1 MLWYRC
7 ITLLSVGQAASD
19 LSSTFIKSAS
29 THHSEDCSSGTCSS
43 DMASLLQRQGVQIGR
58 SIGIANQLNSTG
70 PGTQPT
76 STASTLRNSTRESGT
91 EAVQIVDTS
100 STNASAPGTAPNT
113 LSTPGS
119 LTLTSESTRDACY
132 VVLFGALCTLGL
144 WWLRWFPEDVGD
156 VGSDLVLRSKR
167 SHHLD
172 NTKVVA
178 LFIVILSHLLYYN
191 INHQWGEQPSYDD
204 WRTWLYGSEAFLE
217 SLLSGI
223 SVVMMPMFCF
233 VSGIVSQGDVTQERV
248 NRFIQNLVLPTLIW
262 IFVAKPV
269 VLNTLTQ
276 QGTLGDNLTNLL
288 NFRSFH
294 QEWYLQ
300 AMVLWRGSAFL
311 IWSHLRPAFSLCIM
325 FALSSYAGYVDFSS
339 VWWLQLD
346 PALGFLPYFAIGY
359 VFPYASMLHAS
370 GRIKQ
375 LSTKLLA
382 LAFVLV
388 WAFVLLPQGMGPL
401 PDGHV
406 NYKSSGIG
414 LVATSWDFS
423 LFWMRRLAKLVL
435 DMVPTLVLMFVV
447 VPHDQVFFSWI
458 GPHTLFPYLL
468 HEIANYWRNMLILQ
482 LPLPHI
488 TSGAGHAA
496 VIMLHVPYIMGVIW
510 LCASSQCRWAFA
522 WCLKPTWLL
531 WLYRPP
537 PSLQRRPRGTTGSA
551 VEHAPMRQKNLCP
564 DMYVEDS
571 IADPGS
577 EQKEQAQSESDQEA
591 QSGSDKSSPPST
603 CRTESTEPPLR
614 SGCSQHSTSY
624 SRRRPIP
631 WQKDALPLYPYIL
644 PVWLLVLV
652 SMVAVASFMQLRFVN
667 MNVFTMPAFYV
678 LAWVGF
684 AYSIISIFVTYVF
697 HFCRL
702 KGTIEVPEAC
712 ERKLLHAV
720 IVVAYKEPLEVLTR
734 TCDSIMAQE
743 GLGQPLILLLAME
756 SRDETSAATYEA
768 LTKRYEG
775 RPDRIL
781 YTQHPITVGET
792 KGKSSNENYAV
803 REVYRKLVCDE
814 GMDPFEVLVTIVDAD
829 SVLSMSYLAHTEASF
844 FSQMDGRR
852 LIYSGPLNCFRNF
865 GDGGPLVQFYELQR
879 CFHDTYWPS
888 NKMCTYYPQSN
899 YSLTLGLCGEIGF
912 WTPDSIP
919 EDIHTANKA
928 SLMRFSQ
935 QSTIPLESIICND
948 LVTDFGDRYTQA
960 KRHCF
965 GSVAEA
971 LWVVSLLR
979 SKGLTWCAWYSI
991 LCSECS
997 REGSLM
1003 DFTLA
1008 QLRRSQ
1014 VAILLFL
1021 MWRQSPLPWQ
1031 VQHMIAMFVFAQ
1043 VLRYIM
1049 FWVGCLFYWQK
1060 IMKQF
1065 DIRRA
1070 SVARW
1075 TFLVLFGPLLEIA
1088 GYFAFVT
1095 VPFIH
1100 SLAHASFVGDL
1111 VYVVAPKGDE
1121 QGDEVPSTDSS
1132 KK

>member
-468 HEIANYWRNMLILQ
+468 HEIVNYWRNMLILTFT
-482 LPLPHI
+482 LPRI
-488 TSGAGHAA
+488 TSLAGHAA
-496 VIMLHVPYIMGVIW
+496 VITLHVPYIMAVLS
-510 LCASSQCRWAFA
+510 LCASSPCRWLFA

-531 WLYRPP
+531 WLFKSSSTYRQTGHQGANSSAVDQIPRKQCP
-537 PSLQRRPRGTTGSA
+537 DVDANDSPTDSGSEDTPQSASDESSEPSTARTGSTQPPLKSKGS
-551 VEHAPMRQKNLCP
+551 HAPQTT
-564 DMYVEDS
+564 S
-571 IADPGS
+571 
-577 EQKEQAQSESDQEA
+577 
-591 QSGSDKSSPPST
+591 
-603 CRTESTEPPLR
+603 
-614 SGCSQHSTSY
+614 CSWG
-624 SRRRPIP
+624 RPIP
-631 WQKDALPLYPYIL
+631 WQADALPLYPYVF
-644 PVWLLVLV
+644 PVWLLWLG
-652 SMVAVASFMQLRFVN
+652 SMIGLASFLQIRFLNLKLFGHLFFLVIAWIG
-667 MNVFTMPAFYV
+667 FAFSSIELILTYV
-678 LAWVGF
+678 LH
-684 AYSIISIFVTYVF
+684 FVRF
-697 HFCRL
+697 Q
-702 KGTIEVPEAC
+702 GSIEVPKTEVC
-712 ERKLLHAV
+712 DRKLLHAV
-720 IVVAYKEPLEVLTR
+720 IVVAYKEPLEVLIR
-734 TCDSIMAQE
+734 TCDSIMAQG
-743 GLGQPLILLLAME
+743 GLGRPLTLVLAME